1 MLEGSRVAVVVPAHD
16 EEQLVGTTLGG
27 IPGFVDS
34 IVVVDD
40 GSADATAE
48 RVRAF
53 GDARVVLVEHER
65 NRGVG
70 AAIVTGYKR
79 ALEDGAD
86 VVCVIAADN
95 QMDVDDLATLV
106 APVARGEVDYAKANR
121 LFTGQ
126 AWNLIPH
133 TRYLGNAVLSM
144 LTKIASGYWH
154 VADSQS
160 GYTAIA
166 RSTLAVLDL
175 DRVYT
180 GYGFPNDLLVH
191 LNVVGARVRDYPSRP
206 VYGVGERSGIRYH
219 KVAPRI
225 SWLLLKGFFW
235 RLREKY
241 VIRDFHPLIFFYAFG
256 LLATLAGLVLG
267 VIEVVYRIAGD
278 PVSVG
283 TVVLIALLLIS
294 GSQFTLFAMW
304 FDMESNKDL
313 R

>member
-1 MLEGSRVAVVVPAHD
+1 MLDGKRVAVVVPAHD
-16 EEQLVGTTLGG
+16 EEQLIGTTLAG
-27 IPGFVDS
+27 IPAFVDR
-34 IVVVDD
+34 IYVVDD
-40 GSADATAE
+40 GSRDATAE
-48 RVRAF
+48 RARAA
-53 GDARVVLVEHER
+53 GDGRVEVVAHER

-79 ALEDGAD
+79 ALADELD
-86 VVCVIAADN
+86 VVAVMAADN
-95 QMDVDDLATLV
+95 QMDPDDLEMLV

-126 AWNLIPH
+126 AWDLIPR
-133 TRYLGNAVLSM
+133 TRYLGNAVLSL

-160 GYTAIA
+160 GYTAVS
-166 RSTLAVLDL
+166 REMLALLDL

-180 GYGFPNDLLVH
+180 SYGFPNDLLVH
-191 LNVVGARVRDYPSRP
+191 LNVWSARVRDFPSRP
-206 VYGVGERSGIRYH
+206 VYGVGERSGIRYR
-219 KVAPRI
+219 KVVPRI
-225 SWLLLKGFFW
+225 SWLLVKGFFW

-241 VIRDFHPLIFFYAFG
+241 VIRDFHPLVFFYALGF
-256 LLATLAGLVLG
+256 LSTLAGLVLG
-267 VIEVVYRIAGD
+267 AIEIGYRAAGYE
-278 PVSVG
+278 VSVG